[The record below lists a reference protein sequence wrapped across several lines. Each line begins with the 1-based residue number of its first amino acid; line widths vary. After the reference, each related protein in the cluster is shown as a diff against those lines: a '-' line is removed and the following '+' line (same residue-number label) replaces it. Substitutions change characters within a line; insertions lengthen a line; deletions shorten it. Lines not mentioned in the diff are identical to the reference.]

1 MQLSSGR
8 SADTSDREWDPA
20 AMTNDVMNERIR
32 FTLLQRN
39 WRRLIALIKRAGVPF
54 DQLKVA
60 EVGCGTGTCSLMM
73 ALLGASVTLI
83 DCNENVLRET
93 RTWFNA
99 YGAAGDFVQADCLEQ
114 PPAALMGKY
123 HLVMSGG
130 LAEHF
135 AGEDRLRCFR
145 YHRMLLGDNGL
156 ACIGVPNRY
165 SPFLQSVLT
174 FRRLS
179 GTFGIS
185 LEIPYSH
192 EELIRVMHEAGFR
205 HGFVSGSNSIGRDM
219 LIYSAGFVSAF
230 VDVLPRSLSA
240 KLRSWK
246 SGLRAPNGVDEGNPV
261 KPDIQDHCRRHM
273 RSIDPDTRFTA
284 NYRIDHFAS
293 GLNLFARA

>member
-135 AGEDRLRCFR
+135 AGGDRLQCFR

-165 SPFLQSVLT
+165 SPFLQSVLA

-192 EELIRVMHEAGFR
+192 EELLRVMHEAGFR
-205 HGFVSGSNSIGRDM
+205 HGFVSGSESIGQDM
-219 LIYSAGFVSAF
+219 LIYSAGFVSAL
-230 VDVLPRSLSA
+230 VDVLPLSLSA

-246 SGLRAPNGVDEGNPV
+246 SRLRASKGGDEGDP
-261 KPDIQDHCRRHM
+261 PTSDIRDECRRHM
-273 RSIDPDTRFTA
+273 RSIDPDIRFKA
-284 NYRIDHFAS
+284 DYLIDHFAS
-293 GLNLFARA
+293 GLNLFASA

>member
-1 MQLSSGR
+1 MQYSSGCP
-8 SADTSDREWDPA
+8 AVMSDRQWDPA
-20 AMTNDVMNERIR
+20 AMTQDVMDSRIR
-32 FTLLQRN
+32 FILLQRN
-39 WRRLIALIKRAGVPF
+39 WRRLIALIKRTGVPF

-60 EVGCGTGTCSLMM
+60 EVGCGTGTCSLIM
-73 ALLGASVTLI
+73 AFLGASVTLI

-93 RTWFNA
+93 RKWFDA
-99 YGAAGDFVQADCLEQ
+99 YGAAGDFVLADCLEQ

-123 HLVMSGG
+123 HLAMSGG

-145 YHRMLLGDNGL
+145 YHRLLLGDSGL

-165 SPFLQSVLT
+165 SPFLQSVLA
-174 FRRLS
+174 FRRMS

-192 EELIRVMHEAGFR
+192 EELICVMHEAGFR

-219 LIYSAGFVSAF
+219 LIYSAGFASAF
-230 VDVLPRSLSA
+230 ADVLPRSLSA

-246 SGLRAPNGVDEGNPV
+246 SGLRASHGVVEGNPV
-261 KPDIQDHCRRHM
+261 KPDIKDDCRRHM
-273 RSIDPDTRFTA
+273 HSIETDTRFKTH
-284 NYRIDHFAS
+284 YRIDHFAS